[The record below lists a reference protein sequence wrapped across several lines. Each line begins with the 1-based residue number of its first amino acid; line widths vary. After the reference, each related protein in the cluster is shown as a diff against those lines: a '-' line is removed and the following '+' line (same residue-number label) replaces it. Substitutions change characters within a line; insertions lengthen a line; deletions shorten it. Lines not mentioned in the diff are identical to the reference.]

1 MFCDATDVD
10 AHPSGSE
17 KHIEATTVLA
27 VVFALPH
34 VEARQR
40 RRSLSG
46 HAEAR
51 QSGNSGCGST
61 SRRHNEIS
69 RRGGG
74 RCNKSLADAKGSRS
88 AKPIVGEIIHAHKRA
103 ASIQSSIPICTMLT
117 IFLNHMRS
125 AIAPSNASGSDAGAT
140 IAVGGL

>member
-27 VVFALPH
+27 VVFALLR

-61 SRRHNEIS
+61 SRRHSEIS
-69 RRGGG
+69 RRGGVQQKLG
-74 RCNKSLADAKGSRS
+74 
-88 AKPIVGEIIHAHKRA
+88 
-103 ASIQSSIPICTMLT
+103 
-117 IFLNHMRS
+117 
-125 AIAPSNASGSDAGAT
+125 
-140 IAVGGL
+140 